1 MMPNSIKYFI
11 MDRHRYDETIA
22 TLKAQKLE
30 KIERTENSLP
40 CLLLLSSAFWGF
52 QFNIGKFMRF
62 LNVHYRV
69 SSNESRG
76 LKIP

>member
-1 MMPNSIKYFI
+1 

-40 CLLLLSSAFWGF
+40 CL
-52 QFNIGKFMRF
+52 
-62 LNVHYRV
+62 
-69 SSNESRG
+69 
-76 LKIP
+76 